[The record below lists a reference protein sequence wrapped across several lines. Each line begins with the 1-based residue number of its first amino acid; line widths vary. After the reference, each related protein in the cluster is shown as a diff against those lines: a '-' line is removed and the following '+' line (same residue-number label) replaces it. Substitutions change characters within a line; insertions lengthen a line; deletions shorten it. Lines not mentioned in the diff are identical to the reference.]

1 MPGPLPDPEHSLER
15 CPPVGDVRTRWSP
28 SLPLE
33 LAPTLGVL
41 TRGAGHTV
49 ARTEPGGRVWITTR
63 VDGAP
68 VTARFARVGDGARLE
83 RDVVVDAWGA
93 GARAFLAEAPL
104 WCGEGDDWSGFTG
117 SPGWDLLPGSL
128 RRARREH
135 PGIRLISTGRLAEA
149 LVSAVL
155 EQRVTVREA
164 VRAQRWLARVHG
176 DPAPGPAPRG
186 MAVLPAPERLRRVP
200 SWAWHRAG
208 VDPARS
214 RTLQAVAARAG
225 AISRWERAPLDAD
238 LRRAL
243 LSIPGVGPWTLAET
257 LQVTHGDP
265 DSVSVFD
272 FHLAHQ
278 VTEYFDGVRGDDA
291 RMLELLA
298 PWTGHRQRVVRLLRA
313 SGWRAQR
320 KGPRLLPE
328 DHRAH

>member
-1 MPGPLPDPEHSLER
+1 MPGPLCAPEH
-15 CPPVGDVRTRWSP
+15 CPPAGAVRTRWSP
-28 SLPLE
+28 SQPLE
-33 LAPTLGVL
+33 LTATLGVL
-41 TRGAGHTV
+41 ARGAAHTV
-49 ARTEPGGRVWITTR
+49 ARTQPGERVWITTR
-63 VDGAP
+63 VGGAP
-68 VTARFARVGDGARLE
+68 VTARFGRAGDENRFE
-83 RDVVVDAWGA
+83 RDVVVDAWGP
-93 GARAFLAEAPL
+93 GARSFLAEAPL
-104 WCGEGDDWSGFTG
+104 WCGEDDDWSGFTG
-117 SPGWDLLPGSL
+117 SPGWDLLPGAL
-128 RRARREH
+128 RRARRDH
-135 PGIRLISTGRLAEA
+135 PGFRLISTGRLVDA
-149 LVSAVL
+149 LVGAVL
-155 EQRVTVREA
+155 EQRVTVQEA

-186 MAVLPAPERLRRVP
+186 MAVLPAPERLRRIP

-214 RTLQAVAARAG
+214 RTLQTVAARAR
-225 AISRWERAPLDAD
+225 AISRWDRAPLDAD

-298 PWTGHRQRVVRLLRA
+298 PWTGHRQRVVRLLQA
-313 SGWRAQR
+313 SGWRGQA
-320 KGPRLLPE
+320 KGPRLRPE
-328 DHRAH
+328 DHRRH